1 MKPYFQLHEIAL
13 LSLLGALIFV
23 LRLVFKIPIH
33 VPGSS
38 GLVWVLPLIIGV
50 GIMKT
55 RGWIVHGLYIRDPR
69 LIFWRRRFACP

>member
-50 GIMKT
+50 GI
-55 RGWIVHGLYIRDPR
+55 VQNPGLDCTWALYQGSSPHF
-69 LIFWRRRFACP
+69 LA